1 MKKYEMI
8 DDTISVNGHTLHRIR
23 ALIDFYNVKA
33 GEVGGYIENEENL
46 SQYGDAWVDCDARV
60 CGAARVSGNARVCGY
75 AMVDCDA
82 FIKNDEDYICL
93 RGFGSENRNTTI
105 FWTKSN
111 GIYVRCGCFHGTL
124 SEFEVEVK
132 ETHGDSKY
140 AREYLAC
147 ITAAK
152 IHFEVEE

>member
-1 MKKYEMI
+1 M
-8 DDTISVNGHTLHRIR
+8 
-23 ALIDFYNVKA
+23 
-33 GEVGGYIENEENL
+33 
-46 SQYGDAWVDCDARV
+46 
-60 CGAARVSGNARVCGY
+60 SGNARVDGN
-75 AMVDCDA
+75 AWVGGDA
-82 FIKNDEDYICL
+82 FIKNGEDYICL

-105 FWTKSN
+105 FRTKSN

-140 AREYLAC
+140 AREYLTC